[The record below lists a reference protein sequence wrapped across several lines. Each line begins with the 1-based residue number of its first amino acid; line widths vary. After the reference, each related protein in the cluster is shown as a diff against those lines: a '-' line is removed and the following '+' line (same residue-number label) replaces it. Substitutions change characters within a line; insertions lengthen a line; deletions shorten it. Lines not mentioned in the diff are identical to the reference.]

1 MKCPRCGEETSPGKT
16 CEGCGEVLPV
26 RKEVEV
32 EYKEFRISE
41 LLDIKMSERAGADR
55 SQTGDEHSGRRDT
68 EPPTVSPAKTK
79 AARRKSLIVIMT
91 VVVFVVAAIVGLY
104 FSGLLEVF

>member
-26 RKEVEV
+26 PKEVEV

-55 SQTGDEHSGRRDT
+55 SETGDEHPGWRDT
-68 EPPTVSPAKTK
+68 EPPAVYPAKTE
-79 AARRKSLIVIMT
+79 AGRRKSLVVIMT
-91 VVVFVVAAIVGLY
+91 FVVFVIAAIAGLY
-104 FSGLLEVF
+104 FFGLLEVF